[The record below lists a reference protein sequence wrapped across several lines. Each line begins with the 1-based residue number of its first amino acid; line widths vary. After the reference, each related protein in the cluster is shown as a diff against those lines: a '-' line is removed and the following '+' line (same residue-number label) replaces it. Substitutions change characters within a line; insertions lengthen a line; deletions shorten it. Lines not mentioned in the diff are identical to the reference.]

1 MATVSYSSREI
12 DCKLVYAGPGL
23 SGKTTNVKHIHSVI
37 PSDDR
42 GKLIS
47 LATGNER
54 TLFFDFLP
62 VNSGTI
68 YGFKVRLHLYSVPGQ
83 AMYSDSRQ
91 LILQGADGII
101 FVADSQRARMDANI
115 ASLRDLKEN
124 LRSSRRKGLSL
135 VLQNNKRDLPDIL
148 PSEMIRKDLGLER
161 VPCIESVATEGIGV
175 FETLRK
181 ASRIVLRRLHRQ
193 FSLVLEEKRG

>member
-23 SGKTTNVKHIHSVI
+23 SGKTTNVKYIHSVI

-124 LRSSRRKGLSL
+124 LRYTKRKGLSL
-135 VLQNNKRDLPDIL
+135 VLQNNKRDLPDVL
-148 PSEMIRKDLGLER
+148 PSEMIRKELGLER

-181 ASRIVLRRLHRQ
+181 ASRIVMRRLHRQ

>member
-181 ASRIVLRRLHRQ
+181 ASRIVLRRLHRR
-193 FSLVLEEKRG
+193 FALVLDEKRG

>member
-12 DCKLVYAGPGL
+12 DCKIVYAGPGL
-23 SGKTTNVKHIHSVI
+23 SGKTTNVKYIHSVI

-124 LRSSRRKGLSL
+124 LKYTKRRGLSL

-148 PSEMIRKDLGLER
+148 PSETIRKELGLER
-161 VPCIESVATEGIGV
+161 VPCIESVATDGIGV

-181 ASRIVLRRLHRQ
+181 ASRIVMRRLHRQ

>member
-23 SGKTTNVKHIHSVI
+23 SGKTTNVKYIHSVI
-37 PSDDR
+37 PSYDR

-124 LRSSRRKGLSL
+124 LRASRRKGLSL

-148 PSEMIRKDLGLER
+148 PSEKIRKDLGLER
-161 VPCIESVATEGIGV
+161 IPCIESVATEGIGV

-181 ASRIVLRRLHRQ
+181 ASRIVMRRLHRQ

>member
-124 LRSSRRKGLSL
+124 LRYSKRKGLSL
-135 VLQNNKRDLPDIL
+135 VLQNNKRDLPDNL
-148 PSEMIRKDLGLER
+148 PSETIRKALGFER